1 MLGGD
6 LSGIWS
12 GAVLASLCSALWRGG
27 GEDRWSCHLF
37 IVYFKL
43 ECRRK
48 KCIPVV
54 VRKSEWPVA
63 EWPKE
68 ALCLWSI
75 FLPKEVYFWPWKK
88 YKLRKKLIFRQNHL
102 WITPF
107 LTNNFREIFYQFYIP
122 CTRLQSCRHHLT
134 LIFDK
139 SFSAEFQWK
148 IFYFFGIFSL

>member
-1 MLGGD
+1 MWFYGLHRIYNFLNFWYNYD
-6 LSGIWS
+6 L
-12 GAVLASLCSALWRGG
+12 LAWRF
-27 GEDRWSCHLF
+27 WNL
-37 IVYFKL
+37 
-43 ECRRK
+43 K
-48 KCIPVV
+48 KFY
-54 VRKSEWPVA
+54 SEWPVA

-75 FLPKEVYFWPWKK
+75 FLPKEVYFWPRKK

-107 LTNNFREIFYQFYIP
+107 LTNHFREIFYQFYIP
-122 CTRLQSCRHHLT
+122 CTRLQSYSHHLT

-148 IFYFFGIFSL
+148 IFYFFGNFFS